1 MVSRRRLLIAS
12 SSMVGI
18 SLMPIALSADSRTFL
33 SDVYGDTPIE
43 ASGVT
48 LKTPSLAENGN
59 SVSLDVAASSPMTPE
74 SYIEEIRIFAPKNPE
89 PELVTYHFGPAAG
102 KATIST
108 RIRFADSQTIV
119 AVAKRNDGRLFSA
132 SSETIITMAACVEPL
147 L

>member
-12 SSMVGI
+12 SSIVGV
-18 SLMPIALSADSRTFL
+18 SLIPSVLSANSRTFL
-33 SDVYGDTPIE
+33 NDIYGDQPIE
-43 ASGVT
+43 STGVT
-48 LKTPSLAENGN
+48 LKTPALAENGN
-59 SVSLDVAASSPMTPE
+59 SVSLEVEALSPMTPE
-74 SYIEEIRIFAPKNPE
+74 SYIEEIRVFAPKNPE
-89 PELVTYHFGPAAG
+89 PELVTFHFGPGAG
-102 KATIST
+102 KAHVST